1 MSIQCVF
8 ASGSQA
14 RGCHVE
20 IRNSS
25 IYKITSPSMNITRS
39 GNPQS
44 HIAEQT
50 MTGLAP
56 GSYEVLIFDWER
68 DGSVPCPPSYVG
80 HVIVTDTDIDTVGT
94 TSATLTTKG
103 RRIYQIVT
111 IVTILWF
118 CPDMFSVFVH
128 CKYEFC
134 YWCWS

>member
-1 MSIQCVF
+1 MK
-8 ASGSQA
+8 
-14 RGCHVE
+14 

-25 IYKITSPSMNITRS
+25 IYKIVSPSMNITRS
-39 GNPQS
+39 GDPQS

-56 GSYEVLIFDWER
+56 GSYEVLIFDWESN
-68 DGSVPCPPSYVG
+68 DSVPSTPSYVG
-80 HVIVTDTDIDTVGT
+80 HVIVTDTATVST
-94 TSATLTTKG
+94 ASATLTTKG

-111 IVTILWF
+111 IVTILWY

-134 YWCWS
+134 YWYWS

>member
-1 MSIQCVF
+1 MQNAELRAGRGNMSIQCVF

-39 GNPQS
+39 GDPQS

-50 MTGLAP
+50 VTGLAP
-56 GSYEVLIFDWER
+56 GSYEVFIFDWESN
-68 DGSVPCPPSYVG
+68 DSVPSTPSYVG
-80 HVIVTDTDIDTVGT
+80 HVFVTDTATVST
-94 TSATLTTKG
+94 ASATPTTKG

-111 IVTILWF
+111 IVTILWY
-118 CPDMFSVFVH
+118 CAQICLV
-128 CKYEFC
+128 YLL
-134 YWCWS
+134 